1 MIAYRYPLA
10 SNISTNSCSATIKS
24 GGIRSSPRQC
34 FQHISVPFV
43 ILPTQEFKSPGHL
56 FVRSL
61 EHGWPVLTHRLHY
74 DGSTFRCGHAA
85 ISFKCFF
92 AEQTPLPSEIKW
104 IGKNTNQNR
113 TLNMSIYSSH
123 SDSEHGSLTDQIS
136 LPNPEVS
143 AMDSQRNQSG
153 RTCLRRCPAIS
164 REFTSELQPAM
175 KTDILPLPDAA
186 SLSNTVA
193 LPSLLHKFRG
203 V

>member
-85 ISFKCFF
+85 ISFQCFF
-92 AEQTPLPSEIKW
+92 AEQTSLLVEIEL
-104 IGKNTNQNR
+104 IGKNTKQNR
-113 TLNMSIYSSH
+113 IPRIPLYSSH
-123 SDSEHGSLTDQIS
+123 SDSRQGSLTDRLS
-136 LPNPEVS
+136 LPNSEVS
-143 AMDSQRNQSG
+143 AGSSHRNR
-153 RTCLRRCPAIS
+153 RTSNCLHHSLMLSPGI
-164 REFTSELQPAM
+164 TPELQPNTV
-175 KTDILPLPDAA
+175 TDILQ
-186 SLSNTVA
+186 SMS
-193 LPSLLHKFRG
+193 RR
-203 V
+203 